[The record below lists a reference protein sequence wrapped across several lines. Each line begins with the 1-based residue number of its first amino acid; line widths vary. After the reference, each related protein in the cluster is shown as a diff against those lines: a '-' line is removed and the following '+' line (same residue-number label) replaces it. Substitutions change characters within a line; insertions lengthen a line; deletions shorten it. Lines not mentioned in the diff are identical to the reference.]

1 MDFINNKYY
10 IVRIGDF
17 ATNANTKI
25 YYCLFTLLLCIEEY
39 ITYNIIDCFIILG
52 ISTLIWSLIEF
63 LLHISNTRVIKP
75 MNLYYMNKKKE
86 LPSYLGIFLQGFQ
99 EGGCIT
105 TFGLYFGDRINNYNY
120 CIFLHALISIII
132 INVLIKENKQIHS
145 SKRQINTKSSLFLM
159 GSVTLYNIMTLYY
172 NPLHFRRQL
181 SMFFIM
187 IYMCSFWTFVAWYKG
202 FRKVE
207 IYIKN
212 TRSSKAELE
221 DSQYIKKDYNAY
233 DTFIVL
239 AYDIIFEIGMAYLF
253 FYNYYVIYI
262 L

>member
-25 YYCLFTLLLCIEEY
+25 YYCLFTLLLCMEEY
-39 ITYNIIDCFIILG
+39 ITLNRTDCFIILG
-52 ISTLIWSLIEF
+52 ISTLIWTLIEL

-75 MNLYYMNKKKE
+75 MNLHYMNKKKE
-86 LPSYLGIFLQGFQ
+86 LPNYLGIFLQGFQ

-105 TFGLYFGDRINNYNY
+105 TFGLYFGDRINNFNY
-120 CIFLHALISIII
+120 CIFLHILIIVII
-132 INVLIKENKQIHS
+132 INVLTKENKKIYS

-159 GSVTLYNIMTLYY
+159 GLITLFNIITLYY

-187 IYMCSFWTFVAWYKG
+187 TYVCFFWTLIAWYKE

-212 TRSSKAELE
+212 TLN
-221 DSQYIKKDYNAY
+221 DNYYIKKDHNIY
-233 DTFIVL
+233 DTFLVL
-239 AYDIIFEIGMAYLF
+239 GYDIIFEIGMAYLF
-253 FYNYYVIYI
+253 FYNYYVIY
-262 L
+262 LLEN

>member
-10 IVRIGDF
+10 ILRIGDF

-39 ITYNIIDCFIILG
+39 ITYNSVDCFIILG
-52 ISTLIWSLIEF
+52 ISTLIWALIEF

-75 MNLYYMNKKKE
+75 MNLYYMNKKTE

-99 EGGCIT
+99 EGGCVT
-105 TFGLYFGDRINNYNY
+105 TFGLYFGDRINNYKY
-120 CIFLHALISIII
+120 FIFLHILIIVIV
-132 INVLIKENKQIHS
+132 INVLTKENKKNHS

-159 GSVTLYNIMTLYY
+159 GLVTLCNIMTLYY

-181 SMFFIM
+181 CMFFIM
-187 IYMCSFWTFVAWYKG
+187 IYICSFWTLIAWFKG

-212 TRSSKAELE
+212 TLE
-221 DSQYIKKDYNAY
+221 DGQYIKKDYNVY